1 MTTEGEGAEAKDVLS
16 LHARNH
22 VVLEAQVS
30 HGSEDVFLMCGSS
43 YVHLRNTNGQAHV
56 EVTSAGSL
64 LVHAA
69 GHLQLE
75 GDSVQILAKGGR
87 VSVKDTVR
95 GGSGFAGHKALNKN
109 TGRTKP
115 AIKPPAAG
123 VSSKCVDKVVAA
135 MPPEYRR
142 SPTARRT
149 VENIM
154 SEAAHQGVTDKAQIA
169 YMLATAQRESSFGTD
184 MTEGWGPSANQRH
197 YDTPGDPKN
206 LGNHAN
212 PDPNSRYTNGDGYRY
227 RGRGYVQITG
237 LNHYK
242 EWSKML
248 GVDLV
253 KNPELAV
260 NPKYAAQIMVQ
271 GMTHGL
277 FTGHSLSKYID
288 SSKGLYDFHNAR
300 TVVNGHDKADEIA
313 GNAHT
318 YLRALDK
325 CE

>member
-1 MTTEGEGAEAKDVLS
+1 MVS
-16 LHARNH
+16 VHARNH
-22 VVLEAQVS
+22 VVLEAHVS
-30 HGSEDVFLMCGSS
+30 HGSEDVFLLCGSS
-43 YVHLRNTNGQAHV
+43 YVHLTNKEGQAHV

-69 GHLQLE
+69 GHLQME
-75 GDSVQILAKGGR
+75 GDSVQILAKGGKI
-87 VSVKDTVR
+87 SVKDTVMG
-95 GGSGFAGHKALNKN
+95 GGSGGGFVGHKTLNKN
-109 TGRTKP
+109 PNQKKH
-115 AIKPPAAG
+115 AVKPPVAG

-135 MPPEYRR
+135 MPHEYQH

-149 VENIM
+149 VENLM
-154 SEAAHQGVTDKAQIA
+154 SEAASQGITDKAQIA

-184 MTEGWGPSANQRH
+184 MSEGWGPEQIHAQKL
-197 YDTPGDPKN
+197 YDAPDDPKN

-237 LNHYK
+237 RRHYE

-253 KNPELAV
+253 KNPELAAQ
-260 NPKYAAQIMVQ
+260 PEYAKQIMVK

-277 FTGHSLSKYID
+277 FTGHSLSRYVN
-288 SSKGLYDFHNAR
+288 SSKGLYNFRDAR
-300 TVVNGHDKADEIA
+300 TVVNGHNVADLIA
-313 GNAHT
+313 ENART